1 MECAWLE
8 PATLSSGAWPGVER
22 VTTAENR
29 KRRNACSHAGF
40 LHVEPAARIPLRP
53 DSVKSG
59 VLLAF
64 DLANWTRERLRAQT
78 AVVYPWGREG
88 VEFMTDDPNE
98 DVDDPWV
105 EMWLLPWPTDRPEDR
120 PPIKIGTWPLSLET
134 EALADAL
141 SSIDEHDDTPR
152 WQ

>member
-1 MECAWLE
+1 
-8 PATLSSGAWPGVER
+8 
-22 VTTAENR
+22 
-29 KRRNACSHAGF
+29 
-40 LHVEPAARIPLRP
+40 
-53 DSVKSG
+53 
-59 VLLAF
+59 
-64 DLANWTRERLRAQT
+64 
-78 AVVYPWGREG
+78 
-88 VEFMTDDPNE
+88 MTDDPNE

-105 EMWLLPWPTDRPEDR
+105 EMWLLPWPTDRPEYR

>member
-1 MECAWLE
+1 
-8 PATLSSGAWPGVER
+8 
-22 VTTAENR
+22 
-29 KRRNACSHAGF
+29 
-40 LHVEPAARIPLRP
+40 
-53 DSVKSG
+53 
-59 VLLAF
+59 
-64 DLANWTRERLRAQT
+64 
-78 AVVYPWGREG
+78 
-88 VEFMTDDPNE
+88 MTDDPNE